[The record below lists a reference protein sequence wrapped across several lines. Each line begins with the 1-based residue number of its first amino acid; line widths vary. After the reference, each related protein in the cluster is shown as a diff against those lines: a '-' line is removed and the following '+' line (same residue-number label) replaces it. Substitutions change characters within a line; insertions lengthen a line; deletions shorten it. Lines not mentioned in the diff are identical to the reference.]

1 MTTIST
7 LQTTT
12 LDTVQRLFAEVTR
25 YPRELLEPHA
35 DLEED
40 LGIDSVKLGEIL
52 AVLRENFD
60 LESRLTDDIREIRS
74 IATIADLIQARL
86 GEAPSIA
93 AQATPIAAPL
103 PELSDR
109 QDLLTQ
115 VTAVVAEITRYP
127 LELLTSA
134 ADLEEDLGI
143 DSVKLGEILAVLR
156 ERFGMESRLTD
167 DIREIRSIA
176 TIAALLSARLERTA
190 QPVRPA
196 ESIQPARTTSVV
208 EEEAISRAGEQVE
221 QQPDAPLTPKTSHK
235 PYMNKIV
242 LVTDS
247 GHGLGKTIA
256 SHLARL
262 GATAGEQV
270 EQQPDAPLTPK
281 TSHKPYMNKI
291 VLVTDSGHGLGKTI
305 ASHLARLGATVLI
318 NSFQQRERGE
328 ATTAQI
334 IAEGG
339 HAHHLWGSVANE
351 NHIEQLFKEIEQKF
365 GALDWIVSNAPDNLL
380 EQQKDLLPKHWETVF
395 QTNVTG
401 LHMLALKSV
410 PLMAHRQGGRIVA
423 LASNGVQQ
431 HLENHGA
438 QNPVKA
444 AMDSLVKYLAVEL
457 GEDNIRINSLGI
469 GPIYEESLLA
479 SPDGNQAVPRTP
491 GRRLCTEQDIAN
503 TVEFMLSDQ
512 SNMINGTNLIIDGG
526 LSLRI

>member
-7 LQTTT
+7 LQTHT

-52 AVLRENFD
+52 AVLRENFG

-86 GEAPSIA
+86 GEAPSMPTT
-93 AQATPIAAPL
+93 ATPIAAPL
-103 PELSDR
+103 PELSNQ

-156 ERFGMESRLTD
+156 ERFGIENRLTD

-176 TIAALLSARLERTA
+176 TIADLLAARLEQTA
-190 QPVRPA
+190 QPVQLA
-196 ESIQPARTTSVV
+196 ESIQPVRPTSIV
-208 EEEAISRAGEQVE
+208 EEAFSRAGEQVE
-221 QQPDAPLTPKTSHK
+221 QH
-235 PYMNKIV
+235 
-242 LVTDS
+242 
-247 GHGLGKTIA
+247 
-256 SHLARL
+256 
-262 GATAGEQV
+262 
-270 EQQPDAPLTPK
+270 PDAPLTPK

>member
-208 EEEAISRAGEQVE
+208 EEEAISR
-221 QQPDAPLTPKTSHK
+221 
-235 PYMNKIV
+235 
-242 LVTDS
+242 
-247 GHGLGKTIA
+247 
-256 SHLARL
+256 
-262 GATAGEQV
+262 AGEQV

>member
-176 TIAALLSARLERTA
+176 TIAALLAARLERTA

-208 EEEAISRAGEQVE
+208 EEEAIS
-221 QQPDAPLTPKTSHK
+221 H
-235 PYMNKIV
+235 
-242 LVTDS
+242 
-247 GHGLGKTIA
+247 
-256 SHLARL
+256 
-262 GATAGEQV
+262 AGEQV

-512 SNMINGTNLIIDGG
+512 SNMINGTNLLIDGG

>member
-262 GATAGEQV
+262 GAT
-270 EQQPDAPLTPK
+270 
-281 TSHKPYMNKI
+281 
-291 VLVTDSGHGLGKTI
+291 
-305 ASHLARLGATVLI
+305 VLI

-512 SNMINGTNLIIDGG
+512 SNMINGTNLLIDGG

>member
-176 TIAALLSARLERTA
+176 TIAALLAARLERTA

-208 EEEAISRAGEQVE
+208 EEEAISR
-221 QQPDAPLTPKTSHK
+221 
-235 PYMNKIV
+235 
-242 LVTDS
+242 
-247 GHGLGKTIA
+247 
-256 SHLARL
+256 
-262 GATAGEQV
+262 AGEQV

-479 SPDGNQAVPRTP
+479 SADGNQAVPRTP

-512 SNMINGTNLIIDGG
+512 SNMINGTNLLIDGG

>member
-176 TIAALLSARLERTA
+176 TIAALLAARLERTA

-208 EEEAISRAGEQVE
+208 EEEAISR
-221 QQPDAPLTPKTSHK
+221 
-235 PYMNKIV
+235 
-242 LVTDS
+242 
-247 GHGLGKTIA
+247 
-256 SHLARL
+256 
-262 GATAGEQV
+262 AGEQV

-512 SNMINGTNLIIDGG
+512 SNMINGTNLLIDGG